1 MKNTT
6 VKELIEDYRRRLK
19 TVDDMLLT
27 DKNSGSINDEKK
39 FERLRTKAGEYRSI
53 ITDLEN
59 VSGPDEAILSA
70 LGQTHQSL
78 KLMSE
83 SKAVK
88 CLDEVFANN
97 ERILNEYIKG

>member
-6 VKELIEDYRRRLK
+6 VKELIEDYKRRLK

-27 DKNSGSINDEKK
+27 EKNSGSINDEKK

-53 ITDLEN
+53 ITDLEKI
-59 VSGPDEAILSA
+59 SEPDENILSA
-70 LGQTHQSL
+70 LGQAHLCL

-83 SKAVK
+83 SKPVK
-88 CLDEVFANN
+88 RLDEVLAIN
-97 ERILNEYIKG
+97 ERILNEHLKG